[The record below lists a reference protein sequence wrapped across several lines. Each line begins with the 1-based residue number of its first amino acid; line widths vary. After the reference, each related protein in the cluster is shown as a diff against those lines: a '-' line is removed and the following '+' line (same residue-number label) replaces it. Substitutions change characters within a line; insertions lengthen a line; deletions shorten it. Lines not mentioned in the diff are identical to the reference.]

1 MQIAIISTGL
11 AIVLFLCLY
20 LGFRT
25 GLRLGMQTV
34 KGQIPPKIDLI
45 KSAIIDPAKSVKE
58 ALAKPDPATTE
69 ILKGHANMM
78 AYDGFLP
85 EERLPLEK
93 KVT

>member
-1 MQIAIISTGL
+1 MQIAIISAGL

-25 GLRLGMQTV
+25 GLRLGMQTA
-34 KGQIPPKIDLI
+34 KGQMPPKIRNPVE
-45 KSAIIDPAKSVKE
+45 AVKE
-58 ALAKPDPATTE
+58 TIAEAKQDKATTE

-85 EERLPLEK
+85 EEKQPEK
-93 KVT
+93 R

>member
-25 GLRLGMQTV
+25 GLRLGMQAA
-34 KGQIPPKIDLI
+34 KGHVPPKIAPV
-45 KSAIIDPAKSVKE
+45 KAAKD
-58 ALAKPDPATTE
+58 ALAKPDPATVE
-69 ILKGHANMM
+69 MLKGHANMM

-85 EERLPLEK
+85 EEKQPEK
-93 KVT
+93 R